1 MSKSVAFLL
10 VIVFLTASCV
20 LIIPINADSRTI
32 IVPDDY
38 STIQGAI
45 NVANEGDTIFVKK
58 GTYEEQTLVINK
70 TISLIGED
78 ANNTTINLHPPW
90 IPTGGYTMN
99 GQREYGYDNPI
110 KIQASD
116 VKLSGFTIASDPVRN
131 ILTTA
136 TKIQIIGN
144 VITTGLFVYGSY
156 QNITQNILAQTD
168 IQCYGSYNTVA
179 ENSIVGGSIVVGV
192 TGSSNVVYGNTVTVG
207 HGITLLGNGNRVF
220 NNTVENCSE
229 GVGVFGSE
237 GSNNILYANRATNN
251 YKGLYV
257 AAEGSNN
264 IFYANYVAN
273 NTIGASIGYDFPVG
287 NNNTFYQNN
296 FIDNFVQAIVT
307 KATGIWDNGKE
318 GNYWSDYNGTDN
330 NGDEIGDTRYII
342 NGGNVDNYPLMVPFD
357 IFNEIIEPEPD
368 SFPTTLIAVAIALV
382 AIVSIGLL
390 VYFKKRKH

>member
-1 MSKSVAFLL
+1 MGKSAVLLL
-10 VIVFLTASCV
+10 VLVFLTASSV
-20 LIIPINADSRTI
+20 IMPLPVKAVFKTI
-32 IVPDDY
+32 VVPDDY
-38 STIQGAI
+38 TTISSAI
-45 NVANEGDTIFVKK
+45 GNATDGDTILVRK

-70 TISLIGED
+70 TLALIGED
-78 ANNTTINLHPPW
+78 ANNTIINLHPPW

-110 KIQASD
+110 KIQTSD

-136 TKIQIIGN
+136 TEIQIIGN
-144 VITTGLFVYGSY
+144 VIKTGLFVFGSY

-192 TGSSNVVYGNTVTVG
+192 TGSSNVVYGNAVTVG
-207 HGITLLGNGNRVF
+207 HGITLLSNGNRVF

-229 GVGVFGSE
+229 GVGAFGSD
-237 GSNNILYANRATNN
+237 GSNNILYANRVTNN

-264 IFYANYVAN
+264 FFYANYVAN

-287 NNNTFYQNN
+287 NNNTFYHNN
-296 FIDNFVQAIVT
+296 FIDNFVQAVVT

-318 GNYWSDYNGTDN
+318 GNYWSDYNGTDI
-330 NGDEIGDTRYII
+330 NGDGISDTPYII
-342 NGGNVDNYPLMVPFD
+342 DANNKDRYPLMAPFD
-357 IFNEIIEPEPD
+357 IENNTGCCHHQNL
-368 SFPTTLIAVAIALV
+368 SRQHL
-382 AIVSIGLL
+382 SLL
-390 VYFKKRKH
+390 LL